1 MVVLSTPS
9 VSPGDSIVRKT
20 FRQAGECYS
29 RTAHHVYSRARGST
43 MRKSMT
49 GMSLAV
55 LLLANTGVVG
65 AQDVYVYPAKNQS
78 DEQMARDK
86 EECHDW
92 AVKQTSVDP
101 EKLATESV
109 TPPPSGGA
117 SSGAGSGLGGAGLG
131 AARGAR
137 WRSSIRPVHRI
148 IRSERRS
155 SRTTTAPSA
164 PASLVAATPCSS
176 RDRLTRITHEHAERE
191 AGRGPSPGAGAL
203 RLRHPLAWIA
213 ASRRRTGRGGP
224 TPPERPPSPAPPAP
238 TTRAALVN
246 NAS

>member
-92 AVKQTSVDP
+92 AVKQTGVDP
-101 EKLATESV
+101 VQLAEAAAA
-109 TPPPSGGA
+109 PPKRSRVGA
-117 SSGAGSGLGGAGLG
+117 
-131 AARGAR
+131 
-137 WRSSIRPVHRI
+137 
-148 IRSERRS
+148 
-155 SRTTTAPSA
+155 APSA
-164 PASLVAATPCSS
+164 AVRSAPCAARSRATPAPARCRASGS
-176 RDRLTRITHEHAERE
+176 
-191 AGRGPSPGAGAL
+191 AG
-203 RLRHPLAWIA
+203 
-213 ASRRRTGRGGP
+213 
-224 TPPERPPSPAPPAP
+224 
-238 TTRAALVN
+238 
-246 NAS
+246 